1 MKNFTYNIPTKVFFG
16 KNSVEN
22 LGAETAIYSKNVLIV
37 YGSDRIKK
45 SGLFGLVVKELE
57 NFNISYKEL
66 SGIKPNPSIE
76 SVRTGIKIMN
86 EHNLDF
92 VLAVGGGSVID
103 AAKGIAAGAAS
114 GIDPWKFCKREAP
127 VEKAFPLASIL
138 TLAATGSEMNANS
151 VLSNEET
158 KEKLYFG
165 SELTLPVFSILDP
178 TLMYTLP
185 KNQTAAG
192 VVDIFTHV
200 AEQYFSKTSTAGI
213 ADRISEAIM
222 KTCIQYGRTA
232 IDEPENYEARANL
245 MWASSLALN
254 GLISY
259 GKSGGDWATHG
270 IEHELSAAYD
280 ITHGLG
286 LAIILPN
293 WMRYVLDDKNI
304 DRFAMLAENVFG
316 IKREDK
322 LSQAKAGIEAT
333 SEFIKSLEIET
344 TLTEVG
350 IDDSQFDHMANQ
362 AVQFGNIG
370 GYKSLN
376 ANDIKEIYRMAL

>member
-16 KNSVEN
+16 KATVRN
-22 LGAETAIYSKNVLIV
+22 LGSETSKYSKNILIV
-37 YGSDRIKK
+37 YGSERIKT
-45 SGLFGLVVKELE
+45 SGLFDSVVKELKKYDI
-57 NFNISYKEL
+57 NYKEL
-66 SGIKPNPSIE
+66 SGVKPNPDIK
-76 SVRTGIKIMN
+76 SVRAGVNIMN
-86 EHNLDF
+86 ENNLDF

-103 AAKGIAAGAAS
+103 AAKGITAGAAS
-114 GIDPWKFCKREAP
+114 GVDPWKFCKREET
-127 VEKAFPLASIL
+127 VEKAFPLATIL
-138 TLAATGSEMNANS
+138 TLAATGSEMNGNS
-151 VLSNEET
+151 VISNEET

-165 SELTLPVFSILDP
+165 SDLVRPVFSILDP

-185 KNQTAAG
+185 KSQTSAG

-200 AEQYFSKTSTAGI
+200 AEQYFDKTSSSGI
-213 ADRISEAIM
+213 SDRLSEAIM

-254 GLISY
+254 GMISY
-259 GKSGGDWATHG
+259 GKSGGDWATHN

-293 WMRYVLDDKNI
+293 WMKFVLDEKSV
-304 DRFAMLAENVFG
+304 DRFAMYAENVFG

-322 LSQAKAGIEAT
+322 FEQAKAGIEAT
-333 SEFIKSLEIET
+333 TGFFKTLEIET
-344 TLTEVG
+344 TLSEIG
-350 IDDSQFDHMANQ
+350 IDDSKFEHMANQ
-362 AVQFGNIG
+362 AVQFGNLG
-370 GYKSLN
+370 GYRSLDES
-376 ANDIKEIYRMAL
+376 DIKEIYKMAL

>member
-1 MKNFTYNIPTKVFFG
+1 MKNFTFDMSTKVFFG
-16 KNSVEN
+16 ENNVEK
-22 LGAETAIYSKNVLIV
+22 LGATISKHSHKILIV
-37 YGSDRIKK
+37 YGSERIKK
-45 SGLFGLVVKELE
+45 SGLFGKIVEEFNK
-57 NFNISYKEL
+57 FNITFNEL
-66 SGIKPNPSIE
+66 AGIKPNPSIE
-76 SVRTGIKIMN
+76 SVRAGINIMN
-86 EHNLDF
+86 ENNLDF

-114 GIDPWKFCKREAP
+114 GIDPWKFCTKEAA
-127 VEKAFPLASIL
+127 VKKAFPLATIL
-138 TLAATGSEMNANS
+138 TLAATGSEMNGNS
-151 VLSNEET
+151 VISNEET

-165 SELTLPVFSILDP
+165 SDLVKPVFSILDP

-200 AEQYFSKTSTAGI
+200 AEQYFDKTNSAGVS
-213 ADRISEAIM
+213 DRISEAIM

-232 IDEPENYEARANL
+232 IDEPNNYEARANL
-245 MWASSLALN
+245 MWAGSLALN
-254 GLISY
+254 GLVSY

-286 LAIILPN
+286 LAIILPQ
-293 WMRYVLDDKNI
+293 WMKYILNEKNV
-304 DRFAMLAENVFG
+304 DRFVMFAENVFS

-322 LSQAKAGIEAT
+322 FEQAEAGIEAT
-333 SEFIKSLEIET
+333 SVFFQSLDVESKLSEI
-344 TLTEVG
+344 G

-370 GYKSLN
+370 GFRSLG
-376 ANDIKEIYRMAL
+376 ANDIKEIYKMAL